1 MFNNVRSLA
10 AAVLLA
16 VLFITL
22 VSCSAPQSTIA
33 TIQPSNTPV
42 PPTST
47 PVGPTPTPLPT
58 VRPTS
63 DPSVTLHLERGQITS
78 PALADNL
85 IGDPATRDFLIYL
98 PPSYDTSEKH
108 YPVVYM
114 LHGFEEDMKSYMNIA
129 LYLNRMIVDG
139 EAEEMIFVFVDGTNQ
154 FGGSW
159 YLSSPTI
166 GDYESYIVR
175 DLVEHID
182 ANYRTLPDRASRGI
196 TGCSM
201 GGDGSLHLALS
212 YPDVFSVAVPM
223 SGGYIGERG
232 LWWDKAH
239 YFRVPEDLA
248 DFGQIHD
255 EAQYYIAGAA
265 AAASDPVQPPFYLDM
280 PFEEIDGETQIVQEV
295 YEKINAVYPI
305 NDIDDYLDQ
314 PVRLRGL
321 LIYHGEYDR
330 IFPVEAVRDFDEM
343 LSELGVEHEYLEVKN
358 GHCTLDYT
366 PVLSFLSDHL
376 VFR

>member
-1 MFNNVRSLA
+1 M
-10 AAVLLA
+10 
-16 VLFITL
+16 
-22 VSCSAPQSTIA
+22 
-33 TIQPSNTPV
+33 
-42 PPTST
+42 
-47 PVGPTPTPLPT
+47 
-58 VRPTS
+58 
-63 DPSVTLHLERGQITS
+63 
-78 PALADNL
+78 ADNL
-85 IGDPATRDFLIYL
+85 IGDPATRDFWIYL

-108 YPVVYM
+108 YPVVYT
-114 LHGFEEDMKSYMNIA
+114 LHGFEEHVRSYTPIA
-129 LYLNRMIVDG
+129 LDLNNMLVDG
-139 EAEEMIFVFVDGTNQ
+139 EAKEMIFVFVDGTNQ
-154 FGGSW
+154 YGGSW

-182 ANYRTLPDRASRGI
+182 ANYRTLPDRESRGI

-201 GGDGSLHLALS
+201 GGDGTLHLALN

-232 LWWDKAH
+232 LMWDRTGV
-239 YFRVPEDLA
+239 FRVPEDLA
-248 DFGQIHD
+248 GFGQLHD

-265 AAASDPVQPPFYLDM
+265 SAASDPDRPPFYLDM

-321 LIYHGEYDR
+321 LIYHGEYDS
-330 IFPVEAVRDFDEM
+330 IFPVEAIREFDEM
-343 LSELGVEHEYLEVKN
+343 LSELGVEHEYLEVKK
-358 GHCTLDYT
+358 GHCALDYA
-366 PVLSFLSDHL
+366 PVISFLSDHL
-376 VFR
+376 VFK